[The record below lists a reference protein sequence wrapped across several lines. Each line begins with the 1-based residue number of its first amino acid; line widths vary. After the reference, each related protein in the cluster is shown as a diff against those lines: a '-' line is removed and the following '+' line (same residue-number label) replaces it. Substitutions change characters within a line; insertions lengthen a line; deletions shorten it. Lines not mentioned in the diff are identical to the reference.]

1 MQKIFLKGL
10 APRLLLKHSQQKN
23 VFLKNHSG
31 FFHLNRRG
39 KVFKMSFET
48 RKEGSERERERETP
62 PPKNNWTN
70 LFQIKKTEQHKNI
83 VLAIIINGKN
93 FIALIKK
100 YAKAKLCPW
109 RGGGIVVTRLLHCQR
124 P

>member
-1 MQKIFLKGL
+1 MQQSGRTGSGNQLF
-10 APRLLLKHSQQKN
+10 
-23 VFLKNHSG
+23 G
-31 FFHLNRRG
+31 FFHLNTADRLLNEFWNERLWRRHA
-39 KVFKMSFET
+39 
-48 RKEGSERERERETP
+48 

-109 RGGGIVVTRLLHCQR
+109 RGGAIVVTRLLHM
-124 P
+124 PKTMS